1 MTELNRKV
9 ACGLRQIAQSM
20 ASNALSARRPVQDW
34 QDRINGFAAEL
45 EAGVQPW
52 PMTDTMREKIARAIY
67 SSLDL
72 SSELKDDMARDGE
85 WARAADAVLA
95 LIEPVMD
102 GGRECFGLLDEMDTL
117 SRSGESKYGTGEL
130 MLRVGNALD
139 KHRAARRPLRS
150 QTAGEP

>member
-1 MTELNRKV
+1 MTTGEDGEVL
-9 ACGLRQIAQSM
+9 
-20 ASNALSARRPVQDW
+20 
-34 QDRINGFAAEL
+34 
-45 EAGVQPW
+45 
-52 PMTDTMREKIARAIY
+52 REKIARAICEASGEEWKVGTY
-67 SSLDL
+67 EVMSGPNFEMEDHPLDPFNNHWRH
-72 SSELKDDMARDGE
+72 K
-85 WARAADAVLA
+85 ADAVLA
-95 LIEPVMD
+95 LIGPVMD